1 MTTFII
7 YFVTPHARLHLHNYL
22 LYKTS
27 YYHAI
32 HKTSSQN
39 IEHHTSLQCGTAVV
53 AQTCTPIVPTGT
65 HNAYALA
72 AGAFTITR
80 GQAKQNIEH
89 HISLQCGTAVVGQ
102 TFTPIVPTRTHN
114 AYALAPCVFTITR
127 GQAKR
132 RTTRCYNM
140 RSERTMTNS
149 LGFDL
154 TILAWHSFMHFY
166 YGLTFANYL
175 SLTSVFIK
183 QTIHCFSLL
192 YPYLRVSHSYALHE
206 QRKSRK
212 CTFVLLLVCS

>member
-39 IEHHTSLQCGTAVV
+39 IEHHTSLQCGTV
-53 AQTCTPIVPTGT
+53 
-65 HNAYALA
+65 
-72 AGAFTITR
+72 
-80 GQAKQNIEH
+80 
-89 HISLQCGTAVVGQ
+89 VVGQ

-132 RTTRCYNM
+132 GTTRCYNM

-183 QTIHCFSLL
+183 QTIHLFSLL
-192 YPYLRVSHSYALHE
+192 CPYLRVRHSYALHE